1 MLLSTANLTDLF
13 VGFGMDFQNGFEM
26 ADIHWTE
33 LMSKTPSASALQ
45 QYPFMGRTTK
55 FREWQGSRIIQNA
68 EAKLYSL
75 TNRHFEDTIG
85 VKVDHIKDDQ
95 YGVYSKIF
103 EMLGWDT
110 KVFPDM
116 MLGGLLK
123 FAVANIDAPT
133 AGPATENG
141 MVFSG
146 SDIVGY
152 DGKTIF
158 SASHPVG
165 TEGNTT
171 AVSNVDSSG
180 GGNPY
185 WFLWDCGRPI
195 RPAIWQEREPYKL
208 VRMDEIT
215 DEKVFNDNQFRFG
228 IDGRS
233 AVGIGPWQLCYASNR
248 DLSNPQSFGLARAA
262 IRKFKTDAGQPFGSW
277 SSPPTK
283 KFLIVPPDLESYA
296 MQLLHGEFGAIP
308 GAGGAVA
315 GIPGTNEFKGTATP
329 IIYEYLA

>member
-1 MLLSTANLTDLF
+1 MELSTGNLSALF
-13 VGFGMDFQNGFEM
+13 TGFGMDFQNGFEM
-26 ADIHWTE
+26 ANIWWDQ
-33 LMSKTPSASALQ
+33 LLSKTPSASALQ

-55 FREWQGSRIIQNA
+55 FREWEGSRVIQNA

-116 MLGGLLK
+116 ALGGLLQY
-123 FAVANIDAPT
+123 AIANIDAPT
-133 AGPATENG
+133 AAPGVKNG
-141 MVFSG
+141 LTFSG
-146 SDIVGY
+146 PDIVGY
-152 DGKTIF
+152 DGKTLF

-165 TEGNTT
+165 LEGNTT
-171 AVSNVDSSG
+171 AVSNVDSGGSG
-180 GGNPY
+180 EY
-185 WFLWDCGRPI
+185 WFLWNCARPI
-195 RPAIWQEREPYKL
+195 RPAIWQEREAYKL

-233 AVGIGPWQLCYASNR
+233 AIGIGPWQLCYASNQ
-248 DLSNPQSFGLARAA
+248 DLSNPQNFGKARAA
-262 IRKFKTDAGQPFGSW
+262 MRKFKTDAGQPFGSW
-277 SSPPTK
+277 SGNPTK
-283 KFLIVPPDLESYA
+283 KFLIVPSDLESYA

-315 GIPGTNEFKGTATP
+315 GVPGSNEFKGTATP
-329 IIYEYLA
+329 ITYEYLG